1 MPSLVD
7 RMMRASKL
15 DINLY
20 EEVEADQSSI
30 GQAILVVVISSLAAG
45 IGTIGYSGLNGLIFG
60 TLASL
65 VGWVVWVVII
75 YVVGAKLLPEAQT
88 KSDISEL
95 LRTTGFAYSPGVL
108 RILFFIPFLGALITI
123 AAGIWILVAMIIAV
137 RQALDYK
144 STWRAILVC
153 VIGFVVYIFIGLF
166 FVRLIVPTPD
176 L

>member
-1 MPSLVD
+1 MPSIVD
-7 RMMRASKL
+7 RMVRASKL

-20 EEVEADQSSI
+20 EEVEADKSSL

-45 IGTIGYSGLNGLIFG
+45 IGTLGYSGINGLIFG
-60 TLASL
+60 TIASL

-75 YVVGAKLLPEAQT
+75 YVVGAKLMPEPQT

-108 RILFFIPFLGALITI
+108 RILFFIPFIGAIVTI

-137 RQALDYK
+137 RQALDYQ

-153 VIGFVVYIFIGLF
+153 VIGFIVYIFIGVF
-166 FVRLIVPTPD
+166 FVRLMVPASV

>member
-7 RMMRASKL
+7 RMVRASKL

-20 EEVEADQSSI
+20 EEVEADQNSL
-30 GQAILVVVISSLAAG
+30 GQAILVVIISSLAAG
-45 IGTIGYSGLNGLIFG
+45 VGTIGYSGINGLIFG
-60 TLASL
+60 TIASL
-65 VGWVVWVVII
+65 VGWVVWVFII
-75 YVVGAKLLPEAQT
+75 YVVGVKLLPQAQT

-137 RQALDYK
+137 RQALDYT

-153 VIGFVVYIFIGLF
+153 VIGFIVYLFIGLF
-166 FVRLIVPTPD
+166 FVRLIVPTP
-176 L
+176 